1 MDRGCQNYVVYPVIC
16 FLALNLTLS
25 LLVMQSDGRYL
36 RPSDHGLSYQ
46 DTAEPTKETDPEM
59 LSFFNNGKRVSL
71 PEAKNLTTGAGS
83 AGGFSPG
90 SDPAAAAWWRNRE
103 KKRSR
108 DIHKNHVREIL
119 LISSLVCG
127 LGGVVLLV
135 VSAFL
140 FILRYRKQRPQLE
153 VQRSKESKDRSV
165 STSASASQLPL
176 ALKN

>member
-1 MDRGCQNYVVYPVIC
+1 MDHGCRNYVVYPVIC

-46 DTAEPTKETDPEM
+46 DTSEPTKETVPEM

-71 PEAKNLTTGAGS
+71 PQAKNLTGAS
-83 AGGFSPG
+83 AGFSPG
-90 SDPAAAAWWRNRE
+90 SDPAAAAWWRDRE

-108 DIHKNHVREIL
+108 DIHKSHVREIL
-119 LISSLVCG
+119 LISSLACG

-153 VQRSKESKDRSV
+153 VQRPEESKDRSV
-165 STSASASQLPL
+165 STSASASALPL